1 MNYDFEP
8 NFQIRV
14 QSNSSSLYK
23 IFVLSM
29 FSFPLAQSGP
39 KRLKEISVVSA
50 RCFARTYSRKEEA
63 QEPLSKIWFGWR
75 LDDIDLFEKIGNNS

>member
-1 MNYDFEP
+1 MNFDFEP

-29 FSFPLAQSGP
+29 FLFPLAQSGP

-50 RCFARTYSRKEEA
+50 RCFARSYSRKEEA
-63 QEPLSKIWFGWR
+63 QEPLSKIWFGWK

>member
-1 MNYDFEP
+1 MNFDFEP

-50 RCFARTYSRKEEA
+50 RCFARSYSRKEEA
-63 QEPLSKIWFGWR
+63 QEPLSKIWFQCK

>member
-1 MNYDFEP
+1 MNFDFES

-63 QEPLSKIWFGWR
+63 QEPLSKIWFQWK
-75 LDDIDLFEKIGNNS
+75 LDDIYLFEKIGNNS

>member
-1 MNYDFEP
+1 MNFDFEP

-23 IFVLSM
+23 IFVLS
-29 FSFPLAQSGP
+29 PLAQSGP
-39 KRLKEISVVSA
+39 KRLKEISVVST
-50 RCFARTYSRKEEA
+50 RCFARSYSRKEEA
-63 QEPLSKIWFGWR
+63 QEPLSKIWFGWK